1 MGMSKN
7 ASFLELLE
15 LVEREDNI
23 ENALIITKTPEGH
36 IDIFYNNM
44 TGLEVLGM
52 IEVGR
57 CVALDVVLED

>member
-1 MGMSKN
+1 MGKSKN

>member
-1 MGMSKN
+1 MGN
-7 ASFLELLE
+7 NVSFLELLE
-15 LVEREDNI
+15 LAEREDDI

-52 IEVGR
+52 VEVGR
-57 CVALDVVLED
+57 CVALDVVFED

>member
-1 MGMSKN
+1 MGMIN
-7 ASFLELLE
+7 NVSFLELVE
-15 LVEREDNI
+15 LVERETNI

>member
-1 MGMSKN
+1 MGMSQN

-57 CVALDVVLED
+57 CVALDVVFKD

>member
-1 MGMSKN
+1 MGN
-7 ASFLELLE
+7 NVSFLELLE
-15 LVEREDNI
+15 LAEREDDI

>member
-1 MGMSKN
+1 MGMSN
-7 ASFLELLE
+7 NVSFLELLE
-15 LVEREDNI
+15 LAEREDDI

-57 CVALDVVLED
+57 CVALDVVFKD